1 MHCNGAPACL
11 VTVACR
17 YYARLLGDCIPIRS
31 LVIASNSNAVL
42 PDFFARGSYSLR
54 PAVPTLSPSMDIA
67 VSSNFERFLF
77 DLWDRDAG
85 KTAGKFEELA
95 ARKCFRVSPEELTS
109 SRSQF
114 ASFSID
120 NARTIATIRSVF
132 CSSGYLLCPHSAVGF
147 CAAEDFCSNSEGNCA
162 FDGEEVVVLG
172 TAHVGKFVDS
182 ITESLDGIGDEAL
195 VEALRCC
202 LPKELSCLT
211 ECKEQQGKRGIELD
225 NSLQAVQSYMR
236 QHVLFSA

>member
-1 MHCNGAPACL
+1 
-11 VTVACR
+11 
-17 YYARLLGDCIPIRS
+17 
-31 LVIASNSNAVL
+31 
-42 PDFFARGSYSLR
+42 
-54 PAVPTLSPSMDIA
+54 MDIA

-77 DLWDRDAG
+77 DLWGRDAG
-85 KTAGKFEELA
+85 KTAGKFAELA
-95 ARKCFRVSPEELTS
+95 ARKCFSVSPEELTS
-109 SRSQF
+109 SRSHF

-132 CSSGYLLCPHSAVGF
+132 SSSGYVLCPHSAVGF
-147 CAAEDFCSNSEGNCA
+147 CAAQDFCSNSEGNSS

-182 ITESLDGIGDEAL
+182 IVESLHCSGDEAL

-202 LPKELSCLT
+202 MPKELSCLT
-211 ECKEQQGKRGIELD
+211 ERTEQQEERRVELD

>member
-1 MHCNGAPACL
+1 M
-11 VTVACR
+11 
-17 YYARLLGDCIPIRS
+17 LGDCIPIRS

-42 PDFFARGSYSLR
+42 PDFFATGSYSLR

-95 ARKCFRVSPEELTS
+95 ARKCFSVSPEELTS

-132 CSSGYLLCPHSAVGF
+132 CSNGYLLCPHSAVGF
-147 CAAEDFCSNSEGNCA
+147 CAAEDCCSNFEGNSA

-182 ITESLDGIGDEAL
+182 IMESLDGIGDEAL

-202 LPKELSCLT
+202 MPKELSCLT